1 MFNYGIIFL
10 LTAALVIALITVIAE
25 MTTERNSSAGRFF
38 RAIRIRMREL
48 SGFSFIVTSS
58 VLLIFGLAVGDD
70 CFRGIWA
77 AIALL
82 LLILIVLHPK
92 EVLYFPKKRHKATML
107 GKLPMTPLAGEAKE
121 VSVAKQKG

>member
-10 LTAALVIALITVIAE
+10 LTAALVIALITFIAE

>member
-121 VSVAKQKG
+121 VSGAKQKG